1 MTAGEARGRVALARR
16 ALSRALR
23 ALSVPRPDWPS
34 ARTWLRL
41 AARRAAALAAD
52 CYGER
57 GSAMAT
63 DDQRREA
70 AERLRKA
77 RWYTI
82 VGKRG
87 DGLTLEWNVALMS
100 ELADAVGLK
109 NSAGIE
115 VFNRLADLIDPDTTS
130 YTTKRAADTTKYVCD
145 ATATHTDASAT
156 CDMSQSCRDAVACDR
171 EALLAL
177 ALDIKRSY
185 VFGSMDADELVVSR
199 GAAYAIARR
208 IYDACLGV
216 PE

>member
-1 MTAGEARGRVALARR
+1 MARVSDDARR
-16 ALSRALR
+16 RMAKVLR
-23 ALSVPRPDWPS
+23 GGYDVVSDAHGRFWLNGTLFGMDIT
-34 ARTWLRL
+34 ARSEERIRNGL
-41 AARRAAALAAD
+41 A
-52 CYGER
+52 
-57 GSAMAT
+57 S
-63 DDQRREA
+63 
-70 AERLRKA
+70 
-77 RWYTI
+77 I
-82 VGKRG
+82 
-87 DGLTLEWNVALMS
+87 
-100 ELADAVGLK
+100 
-109 NSAGIE
+109 AG
-115 VFNRLADLIDPDTTS
+115 LIDPDTTS
-130 YTTKRAADTTKYVCD
+130 DTTTAGPDSTKCVCD